1 MKMKLLII
9 SNYWHF
15 KDEKS
20 SSRYNTIAE
29 MALERGIATEVI
41 TSSFYHTRKEQ
52 RDRMPNSEYKT
63 VLIKEPSYKKNISIK
78 RIISHKTFANGVIK
92 YLKELKEKPDVIYLF
107 VPPTGLAKKVVK
119 FANAHN
125 IKVIID
131 VLDLWPEAFEM
142 VLPTPFSKLLLPM
155 KRDVEFAYKNADRIV
170 AVSKG
175 YANRAVSI
183 NKKTSDG
190 MAVYIGTDLSV
201 FDKNAENAP
210 ELDGKLRPITMV
222 YIGMLGKS
230 YDLIAVMQ
238 AMKELI
244 ESGYDIVE
252 FLVMGNGPMQQ
263 QFAEYAKDN
272 NLPVRFTGRLSY
284 EDMVKKLVKCDFGV
298 NVLQGKAA
306 QSIIN
311 KHADYLSAGIPII
324 NIQKDKEFSD
334 LLIENN
340 AGIVCPIGDIE
351 SLKNAIK
358 TLSENDSVRS
368 AMGKNSRLLAEKY
381 FNRNVTY
388 KRIIDLI
395 EELGK

>member
-1 MKMKLLII
+1 MKLLII

-15 KDEKS
+15 KNEKS
-20 SSRYNTIAE
+20 SSRYNSIAE
-29 MALERGIATEVI
+29 MSLARNIDVELL
-41 TSSFYHTRKEQ
+41 TSSFYHTQKKQ
-52 RDRMPNSEYKT
+52 RNYEIECLYKAT
-63 VLIKEPSYKKNISIK
+63 LINEPSYSKNITIK
-78 RIISHKTFANGVIK
+78 RIISHRLFANRVIK
-92 YLKELKEKPDVIYLF
+92 HLKNLKEKPDVIYLF
-107 VPPTGLAKKVVK
+107 VPPTGLAKKVVD
-119 FANAHN
+119 FANRN
-125 IKVIID
+125 KIKIIID

-142 VLPTPFSKLLLPM
+142 ILPASFQELLLPM

-210 ELDGKLRPITMV
+210 ELDGKLRPITMA

-244 ESGYDIVE
+244 ESGFDIVE

-263 QFAEYAKDN
+263 KFAEYAKDN

-298 NVLQGKAA
+298 NALQGKSVAG
-306 QSIIN
+306 IIN

-368 AMGKNSRLLAEKY
+368 AMGRNSRLLAEKY
-381 FNRNVTY
+381 FDRNTTY